1 MPEVP
6 RVALVH
12 DWLNQQGGAERV
24 LMELHRMFPYA
35 PVHTSFYA
43 QDLVDSGFRDMD
55 IRTSWMQRL
64 PGWRTHHQGFLP
76 LYPLVFQSMR
86 VVDAD
91 VVISNASAL
100 CKGVQVPAGA
110 VHLCYCLTPTR
121 FVWTPA
127 QYLAGESYPAW
138 LRYALQPLLWW
149 MRRWDRAAA
158 RRVTRMVAISTAV
171 ADRIGRFYGL
181 EVPVIHPPVDTT
193 LFQPSTEAADY
204 YLVVSRLVP
213 YKRIDLAVRAC
224 TELGAPLLVIGDGRD
239 EATLRACAGPSVR
252 FLGRLSDDQVR
263 HHMARCRAFLFPGEE
278 DFGIAPVEAQAA
290 GRPVVAFAAGG
301 ALDTVIDGETGVLFH
316 EPTVAGLLSALARL
330 DRLQFSVDRLTAHAR
345 RFDAVEFRTK
355 LGGMVETMRD
365 EWRTSAHPASR

>member
-1 MPEVP
+1 
-6 RVALVH
+6 
-12 DWLNQQGGAERV
+12 
-24 LMELHRMFPYA
+24 MFPRA

-43 QDLVDSGFRDMD
+43 EDLVDPGFRDVD

-64 PGWRTHHQGFLP
+64 PGWRTHHQAFLP
-76 LYPLVFQSMR
+76 LYPLVFQTMR
-86 VVDAD
+86 VGDAD

-100 CKGVQVPAGA
+100 CKGVQVPVGA

-138 LRYALQPLLWW
+138 LRYALQPLLGW

-158 RRVTRMVAISTAV
+158 RRVTRMVAISRAV

-181 EVPVIHPPVDTT
+181 DAPVIHPPVDTT
-193 LFQPSTEAADY
+193 RFQPSTEVADY
-204 YLVVSRLVP
+204 YLVVSRLIP
-213 YKRIDLAVRAC
+213 YKRIELAVRAC
-224 TELGAPLLVIGDGRD
+224 TELGEPLVVIGEGRD
-239 EATLRACAGPSVR
+239 EAALRARAGPSVR

-263 HHMARCRAFLFPGEE
+263 YHMARCRAFLFPGQE

-290 GRPVVAFAAGG
+290 GRPVVALAAGG

-316 EPTVAGLLSALARL
+316 EPTVASLRSALSRL
-330 DRLQFSVDRLTAHAR
+330 DGLQFSIERLTAHAR
-345 RFDAVEFRTK
+345 RFDAAEFRAK
-355 LGGMVETMRD
+355 LSAVVETVRA
-365 EWRTSAHPASR
+365 ERRTSAHPAAR